1 MVTFDST
8 VVSNIFL
15 ASIALTNIV
24 IMAILYERFSKKRV
38 LIIKRKD
45 KKEADEHT

>member
-1 MVTFDST
+1 MVTFGST
-8 VVSNIFL
+8 TVSNIFL
-15 ASIALTNIV
+15 ACIAFTNIV

-45 KKEADEHT
+45 KKETDENT